1 MSCASSAP
9 NLVQKRRY
17 LKKTTIDNQQVTD
30 GGRVLLNPA
39 SATTSEKQI
48 TKAFRTFFVYTPV
61 QGSDSKAQIYR
72 VSHNM
77 ATVLLSVIPK
87 HPETKRRYPYCL
99 FRAVESAVGHADSAD
114 VDGLMAAVAG
124 KPMMGSLEQV

>member
-1 MSCASSAP
+1 M
-9 NLVQKRRY
+9 
-17 LKKTTIDNQQVTD
+17 KKITIDNQQVTD

-39 SATTSEKQI
+39 SATTTSEKQI

-72 VSHNM
+72 VSHNI

-114 VDGLMAAVAG
+114 VDCLMAAVAG

>member
-1 MSCASSAP
+1 MRQFCAKFGA
-9 NLVQKRRY
+9 KRRY
-17 LKKTTIDNQQVTD
+17 LKKITIDNQQVTD

-39 SATTSEKQI
+39 SATTTSEKQI

-72 VSHNM
+72 VSHNK

-87 HPETKRRYPYCL
+87 HPETKRRNPYCL
-99 FRAVESAVGHADSAD
+99 CRAVESAVGHTDSAD
-114 VDGLMAAVAG
+114 VDGLMTAVAG